1 MLPDEIKNSHR
12 KDFHKSIIFSLFKCQ
27 SFSAKNFQQHSSR
40 LSTDSSNFPRAK
52 EVEFHIYNIH
62 FAGTAFCAIA
72 LQNLLRNGFLE
83 QFIIFFRADAPSA
96 SFTWLTF
103 FAARLAVTRK
113 GMCFCMRQ
121 GTRSCAARTHQII
134 QDIALDVHQRNSQ
147 SNYIVMLFL
156 RIRRIRESLI

>member
-1 MLPDEIKNSHR
+1 LLGKLKIKIQLKRMDMEKPENKFLVSCLMLPDEIKNSHR

-27 SFSAKNFQQHSSR
+27 SFFAKNFQQHSSR

-52 EVEFHIYNIH
+52 EVKFHIYNIH

-96 SFTWLTF
+96 SFT
-103 FAARLAVTRK
+103 
-113 GMCFCMRQ
+113 G
-121 GTRSCAARTHQII
+121 S
-134 QDIALDVHQRNSQ
+134 
-147 SNYIVMLFL
+147 LFL
-156 RIRRIRESLI
+156 QHG